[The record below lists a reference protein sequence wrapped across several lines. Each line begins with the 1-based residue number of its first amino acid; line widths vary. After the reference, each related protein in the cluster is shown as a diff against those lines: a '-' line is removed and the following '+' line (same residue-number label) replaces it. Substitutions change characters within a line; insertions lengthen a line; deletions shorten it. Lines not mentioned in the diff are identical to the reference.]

1 MPQQTE
7 ERHSRLSRPHSK
19 CSFLNFTKVY
29 GHGCVFQGL
38 SWWALQ
44 SEGPQTLNL
53 PVSLCIP
60 QALTTQMLS
69 GSMKELPN
77 SRFSF
82 LLVWL
87 VFVLMLKVEAR
98 TSHILLSCTTTP
110 WFWLWFWLW
119 WKRQMCLVK
128 NQRAKSTMHLTQES
142 WFQGQRCQEA
152 SPMIDI
158 HS

>member
-19 CSFLNFTKVY
+19 CSFINFTKVY

-53 PVSLCIP
+53 PVSPCIP

-87 VFVLMLKVEAR
+87 VFVLVLKVEAR

-110 WFWLWFWLW
+110 WFWLW

-142 WFQGQRCQEA
+142 WFQDSAARKPLQ
-152 SPMIDI
+152 
-158 HS
+158 